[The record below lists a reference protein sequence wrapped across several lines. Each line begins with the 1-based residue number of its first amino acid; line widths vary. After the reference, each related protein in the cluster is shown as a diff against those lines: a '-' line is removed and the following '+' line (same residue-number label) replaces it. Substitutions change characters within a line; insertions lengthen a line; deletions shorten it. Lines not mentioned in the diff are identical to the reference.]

1 MFVHT
6 VQFRWKPETT
16 PADLDNIRAAL
27 AGLPAAIPQ
36 IRSYIFGSDA
46 GVSTGN
52 FDFAIVAQFDNQAD
66 WKIYNDHPVHD
77 NVRKTVLGPHI
88 AERAAVQFQA

>member
-6 VQFRWKPETT
+6 VQFKWKPETT
-16 PADLDNIRAAL
+16 PADLHDIRAAL

-77 NVRKTVLGPHI
+77 NVRKTVLGPRI